1 MVPIGDYIGTAN
13 HFPIGALMEKGL
25 TIRSSQ
31 VPVQKYWK
39 DLLQKIE
46 KGEIDPT
53 FLVSHVM
60 PLEKAPEAY
69 DMFDKKESDVM
80 KVILKPIMPEMGATP
95 NIF

>member
-1 MVPIGDYIGTAN
+1 
-13 HFPIGALMEKGL
+13 
-25 TIRSSQ
+25 
-31 VPVQKYWK
+31 
-39 DLLQKIE
+39 
-46 KGEIDPT
+46 
-53 FLVSHVM
+53 M